1 MWVEVCLGG
10 VEVRERVGGV
20 EVCVGG
26 CVEVCGVCGR
36 VGEGAG
42 WRCVRGS
49 IYEREGGVEMEACG
63 GGWKCW

>member
-1 MWVEVCLGG
+1 M
-10 VEVRERVGGV
+10 GGV

-42 WRCVRGS
+42 
-49 IYEREGGVEMEACG
+49 GGV
-63 GGWKCW
+63 